1 MKMNEGNKISKK
13 KVLIVKVPQCSF
25 PMLNNSDDI
34 TVVGRFNPR
43 PSLALGYLGGF
54 LKKYGGEYLDVVL
67 KDLNVDAYL
76 DSPSGEI
83 DSSSLI
89 KRLDLEI
96 TNAEYD
102 VIGISSVF
110 VNNHRWV
117 KLAVECARRCNPK
130 KPIII
135 GGGYP
140 TLYPETAMQETMAD
154 YGVIGE
160 GEVSLLKIINKIFS
174 VENQEFNKLFPGS
187 GQYLYWELEKL
198 KKVVSN
204 SLIDNLDLIPFPEWD
219 LLNVREFISKHPEK
233 SIYCLTSR
241 GCPFKCIYCSTFMA
255 WGRSV
260 RNRSAEDVLNEID
273 WTYKHFGIKHIN
285 FVDDNM
291 IIDRNR
297 INNILQGII
306 DRNYNDFSWSASG
319 FTISSLKK
327 DTVDLMVKSKITRV
341 TIPVEVGTPEMQ
353 KIIKKNLDLEKVKE
367 AYKWF
372 EEYEIPI
379 RLTIMI
385 GFPMETEDQV
395 NSTIDFVKRLRPQEV
410 HINIVTPWPG
420 TELYEYAVKHN
431 KLDREI
437 ELDELDHHKDVGF
450 VNVEWSYDQLREIK
464 SDMNIFVN
472 FLNNRELRDP
482 KNHKRLLRKWQSF
495 EFGLPDH
502 AVLFI
507 SLGYLTGLM
516 GDKSK
521 SCEYYEKVV
530 SLFKKKTIRDAYA
543 DYLKWDDVPAIHDFK
558 SIMGNSLTQVLN

>member
-1 MKMNEGNKISKK
+1 
-13 KVLIVKVPQCSF
+13 
-25 PMLNNSDDI
+25 
-34 TVVGRFNPR
+34 
-43 PSLALGYLGGF
+43 
-54 LKKYGGEYLDVVL
+54 
-67 KDLNVDAYL
+67 
-76 DSPSGEI
+76 
-83 DSSSLI
+83 
-89 KRLDLEI
+89 
-96 TNAEYD
+96 
-102 VIGISSVF
+102 
-110 VNNHRWV
+110 
-117 KLAVECARRCNPK
+117 
-130 KPIII
+130 
-135 GGGYP
+135 
-140 TLYPETAMQETMAD
+140 
-154 YGVIGE
+154 
-160 GEVSLLKIINKIFS
+160 
-174 VENQEFNKLFPGS
+174 
-187 GQYLYWELEKL
+187 
-198 KKVVSN
+198 
-204 SLIDNLDLIPFPEWD
+204 
-219 LLNVREFISKHPEK
+219 
-233 SIYCLTSR
+233 
-241 GCPFKCIYCSTFMA
+241 
-255 WGRSV
+255 
-260 RNRSAEDVLNEID
+260 
-273 WTYKHFGIKHIN
+273 
-285 FVDDNM
+285 M

-472 FLNNRELRDP
+472 FLNNRDLQVP
-482 KNHKRLLRKWQSF
+482 KNHKRLLKKWQSF

-507 SLGYLTGLM
+507 SLGYLTRLM
-516 GDKSK
+516 GHKSI
-521 SCEYYEKVV
+521 SDEYYEKVV
-530 SLFKKKTIRDAYA
+530 SLYKRKKIRDAYA